1 MPLRFLYVNE
11 MKVQLFFCLFAL
23 LFSSTTAL
31 SCRKIRFK
39 QLTALR
45 MGTYLAQCKP
55 DGTWESK
62 QCHASTGFCWCVD
75 PDGRRLGSAIPPTSN
90 VILECKK

>member
-1 MPLRFLYVNE
+1 
-11 MKVQLFFCLFAL
+11 MKAQLFFFCLFAL
-23 LFSSTTAL
+23 LLSPSSAL
-31 SCRKIRFK
+31 SCRKTRFK

-90 VILECKK
+90 VILECKKN